1 MRDIARNDLVI
12 LDEFGYVPLDLD
24 SARLLFQG
32 VSDDK
37 MAAAMIDR
45 IVHHGR
51 LVEFTGASH
60 RMEATLMLGKAVG

>member
-32 VSDDK
+32 VSDCY
-37 MAAAMIDR
+37 
-45 IVHHGR
+45 
-51 LVEFTGASH
+51 
-60 RMEATLMLGKAVG
+60 

>member
-32 VSDDK
+32 GVGLL
-37 MAAAMIDR
+37 R
-45 IVHHGR
+45 ETQPGHH
-51 LVEFTGASH
+51 H
-60 RMEATLMLGKAVG
+60 KH